1 MYMTENKK
9 KCEGSALRLWSQIL
23 SLIVHFWLLRKS
35 CLKYKVNIV
44 VCGQVINVVCF
55 LMENVR
61 IVVTLQDKILQGAN
75 KKLLELKSK
84 CKSLKVRDLKTAA
97 DLEAVGLKKQKT
109 FCM

>member
-9 KCEGSALRLWSQIL
+9 KREGSALRLWSQIL

-55 LMENVR
+55 LME
-61 IVVTLQDKILQGAN
+61 
-75 KKLLELKSK
+75 LKSK

>member
-1 MYMTENKK
+1 MVPNTESHSTFLAVAK
-9 KCEGSALRLWSQIL
+9 
-23 SLIVHFWLLRKS
+23 VLL
-35 CLKYKVNIV
+35 

-55 LMENVR
+55 LMENLR
-61 IVVTLQDKILQGAN
+61 IVVTLRDKILQGAN

-97 DLEAVGLKKQKT
+97 DLEVVGLKKQKT

>member
-1 MYMTENKK
+1 MTENKK
-9 KCEGSALRLWSQIL
+9 KREGSALRLWSQIL

-35 CLKYKVNIV
+35 CLKYEVNIV

-55 LMENVR
+55 LMENLR
-61 IVVTLQDKILQGAN
+61 IVVTLRDKILQGAN

-84 CKSLKVRDLKTAA
+84 CKSLKVRDQKTAV

-109 FCM
+109 CM